1 MSPYN
6 SLQFHGRLYLDGT
19 VSSDGR
25 ITGDNSINIRLIK
38 GVKWALAANDFSFTN
53 VADDKT
59 PVVDFLISS
68 ATGAVRGKLIKGQGI
83 LVNGSVFGDDAT
95 SVSVKFVYGDGSE
108 VAGTVTSCGE
118 NLVAVAWP
126 DGLSG
131 VAAGTEV
138 QLTVTRTE
146 GEATYV
152 STPKSATIVTG

>member
-25 ITGDNSINIRLIK
+25 ITGDNSINIR
-38 GVKWALAANDFSFTN
+38 
-53 VADDKT
+53 
-59 PVVDFLISS
+59 
-68 ATGAVRGKLIKGQGI
+68 LIKGQGI